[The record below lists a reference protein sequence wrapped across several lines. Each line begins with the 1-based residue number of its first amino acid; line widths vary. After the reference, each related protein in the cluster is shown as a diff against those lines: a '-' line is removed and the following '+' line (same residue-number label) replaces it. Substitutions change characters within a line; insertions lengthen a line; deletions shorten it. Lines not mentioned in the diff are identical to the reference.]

1 LVNEIKK
8 LKQEINDLKKE
19 SQDRENALKQ
29 EFNEI
34 NRKRLADFKNE
45 LMDET
50 RP

>member
-1 LVNEIKK
+1 LVNENEK

-19 SQDRENALKQ
+19 AQDRENALKQ

-34 NRKRLADFKNE
+34 NSKRLADFKNE
-45 LMDET
+45 LMDEA